1 MTQLITQE
9 TMARAKNL
17 MEITGSMANFSMYK
31 LQGHDEVI
39 VRSKGGPSKY
49 QIKTKP
55 QFEKVRRNNNEW
67 KACTNMTGQIRQA
80 YYYLKNLE
88 DYPASGS
95 LNALCKQ
102 IQKLDTESEHGKRN
116 ILLSAHK
123 EMLVG
128 FTLSRKQV
136 FESVVR
142 VPVTANIDRNTGIAT
157 IDIPALNTDLYLYNF
172 RKLPYYR
179 IVAMFSSLTDIVY
192 ADNQYIQYYES
203 SESFFSQKT
212 GWFESEWLP
221 TLGTQAGMNI
231 TLRYPMDIDPI
242 PTHITLMLSIG
253 IEFGKP
259 GAANSI
265 EPVKYAGS
273 GKILK
278 VC

>member
-1 MTQLITQE
+1 
-9 TMARAKNL
+9 MARAKNL

-31 LQGHDEVI
+31 LQGHDDVI

-55 QFEKVRRNNNEW
+55 QFEMVRRNNNEW

-80 YYYLKNLE
+80 YYYLKRLE
-88 DYPASGS
+88 DYPTSGS
-95 LNALCKQ
+95 LNAICKQ

-116 ILLSAHK
+116 VLLSAHK

-128 FTLSRKQV
+128 FTLSNKQV
-136 FESVVR
+136 LESVIR
-142 VPVTANIDRNTGIAT
+142 VPLTASIDRSTGIAT
-157 IDIPALNTDLYLYNF
+157 IDIPELNTDLYLYNF

-179 IVAMFSSLTDIVY
+179 ILAMFSSLTDIMY
-192 ADNQYIQYYES
+192 AGDQYIKYYES
-203 SESFFSQKT
+203 NESFFSQKT
-212 GWFESEWLP
+212 GVFESEWFP

-231 TLRYPMDIDPI
+231 TLRYPMDINPI
-242 PTHITLMLSIG
+242 PAHITLMLSIG

-259 GAANSI
+259 GHVNSI
-265 EPVKYAGS
+265 EPVKYAGT

-278 VC
+278 VS